1 MLELYHT
8 QTSILHIHKAVQC
21 EVFEPCQRSVYLKF
35 KQLGYPTDPVGRTKR
50 FDTQRISYA
59 LAEDDLSSNTWM
71 NLHTPRGSSQLAGS
85 AIPSPFS
92 SSTSE
97 ESTSWGHGCDIRI
110 PRSELVLLSTNTLDV
125 SRQTDSQFMSENG
138 YSQSTA
144 GAATSNSALVPD
156 FAFPSWVFNGGG
168 FEAPQG
174 FANHAYRYHQQGM
187 ELQGTSYFGIDIES
201 DYLHPL
207 TTLTSLS
214 DFESTSPGS
223 ELARNHTV
231 HFWPLSATPSLINLY
246 TGSVP
251 VQLSAASLPS
261 SSHVINL
268 PFQKVISG
276 SSNTG
281 VRSKIRSLYR
291 PKSDTSFRGR
301 KRYAISKLT
310 DSTADS
316 GYAGCH
322 TSTLSL

>member
-1 MLELYHT
+1 
-8 QTSILHIHKAVQC
+8 
-21 EVFEPCQRSVYLKF
+21 
-35 KQLGYPTDPVGRTKR
+35 
-50 FDTQRISYA
+50 
-59 LAEDDLSSNTWM
+59 
-71 NLHTPRGSSQLAGS
+71 
-85 AIPSPFS
+85 
-92 SSTSE
+92 
-97 ESTSWGHGCDIRI
+97 
-110 PRSELVLLSTNTLDV
+110 
-125 SRQTDSQFMSENG
+125 MSENG

-156 FAFPSWVFNGGG
+156 FSFPSWVFNRGG

-187 ELQGTSYFGIDIES
+187 ELQGTSYFGIDTES

-207 TTLTSLS
+207 TTLTSLH
-214 DFESTSPGS
+214 DFELTSPGS

-231 HFWPLSATPSLINLY
+231 HSWPLSATPSLMDLD

-251 VQLSAASLPS
+251 VQFSAASLPS

-268 PFQKVISG
+268 PFQKVSG

-281 VRSKIRSLYR
+281 VRSNIRSLFR

-322 TSTLSL
+322 TSTLSLKVDDQNQVQSSRGLNGLYRVKCHVLHEPHSKAQHKDIPTCTACHYGGIHNLSWSARHLKLEIFLGELRPDDVYDSGARDAVGNTALHELFPCPFFQSFYF